1 MRLVVTGA
9 TGNVGTALLR
19 LLRTKPEVAEVT
31 AVVRRPPDEEE
42 APYDQAKW
50 TGIDLAS
57 SDSVGRLTE
66 LMRGAD
72 AVAHLAWDIV
82 GGRGRREQ
90 RRTNLLGTGHVLA
103 AMAAAKVP
111 HLVHLSSVAAYAPEP
126 SHRLRVTEEW
136 PLGGVPGSVYSADKV
151 AAERLLDRARSA
163 RPELTVARLR
173 PPAVLQPE
181 AASELGRYV
190 LGKLSP
196 VLRYRWLRPQLL
208 PMPDFTAQVVHA
220 ADVADLIWRVLRAGG
235 EGAYNVASE
244 PVLRSSE
251 IAAALGARRM
261 PTPTW
266 LLAPVLDASSSL
278 RVQPLDRSWLDMI
291 TQTPLVSSRRAREEL
306 GWQPTHQAYRVLSA
320 VGRAVYAGAGAASPR
335 LAPR

>member
-1 MRLVVTGA
+1 MRLVITGA

-19 LLRTKPEVAEVT
+19 LLRTAPALTTVK
-31 AVVRRPPDEEE
+31 AVVRRPPDDEET
-42 APYDQAKW
+42 PYDLAKW
-50 TGIDLAS
+50 AGIDLATG
-57 SDSVGRLTE
+57 DSVARLAD
-66 LMRGAD
+66 LMRGTD
-72 AVAHLAWDIV
+72 AVAHLAWDII

-103 AMAAAKVP
+103 AMAAAGVP

-136 PLGGVPGSVYSADKV
+136 PLGGVPGSHYSADKV
-151 AAERLLDRARSA
+151 AVERLLDRARSA
-163 RPELTVARLR
+163 RPHLTVARLR
-173 PPAVLQPE
+173 PPAVLQPD
-181 AASELGRYV
+181 AAGDLGRYV

-196 VLRYRWLRPQLL
+196 ALRYRWLRPQLL
-208 PMPDFTAQVVHA
+208 PMPHFTTQMVHA
-220 ADVADLIWRVLRAGG
+220 ADVADLIWRVLQAGG

-251 IAAALGARRM
+251 IAAALGARRV
-261 PTPTW
+261 PFPVW
-266 LLAPVLDASSSL
+266 LLAPVLDVSSSL

-306 GWQPTHQAYRVLSA
+306 GWQPAHQAYRALSA
-320 VGRAVYAGAGAASPR
+320 VGRAVYAGTGAASPR

>member
-19 LLRTKPEVAEVT
+19 LLRTAPEVSQVR
-31 AVVRRPPDEEE
+31 AVVRRPPEEDE
-42 APYDQAKW
+42 APYDQAEW
-50 TGIDLAS
+50 AAVDLAS
-57 SDSVGRLTE
+57 GDSVARLTR
-66 LMRGAD
+66 LMRRAD

-103 AMAAAKVP
+103 AMAAARVP
-111 HLVHLSSVAAYAPEP
+111 HLIHLSSVAAYAPEP
-126 SHRLRVTEEW
+126 GHRLRVTEEW
-136 PLGGVPGSVYSADKV
+136 PLGGIPGSSYSADKV
-151 AAERLLDRARSA
+151 AAERLLDRASSA
-163 RPELTVARLR
+163 RPDLTVARLR

-181 AASELGRYV
+181 AGSELGRYL
-190 LGKLSP
+190 LGRLSP

-208 PMPDFTAQVVHA
+208 PLPDFSAQVVHA
-220 ADVADLIWRVLRAGG
+220 ADVADLIWRVLRVRSA
-235 EGAYNVASE
+235 GAYNVASE

-251 IAAALGARRM
+251 IATALGARRM
-261 PTPTW
+261 PAPVW
-266 LLAPVLDASSSL
+266 LLAPVLDASSTL

-291 TQTPLVSSRRAREEL
+291 TQAPLVSSRRAREEL
-306 GWQPTHQAYRVLSA
+306 GWQPTHQAYRVVAA